1 MSAEHE
7 AAVDRDFESDSDEDE
22 PEDPAVDEDPRD
34 LGLEL
39 DAAQLKATY
48 AKVAKLISVAETQ
61 SERVLKSILSS
72 WTGAERRGAFLWLPL
87 SVLGLAGGAIRVRI
101 AKEEEEDEEEEEEEA
116 ADEEEE
122 AADEEEE
129 AFEPPAE
136 EAASSDSDSDAPEP
150 KKQKLSCPQEARS
163 LFQHADVKLLLH
175 AALGDSLS
183 EANAAAC
190 EAVERAERTE
200 AEARLRAAQEIKHE
214 KKRALEVAR
223 AEKQLER
230 VGRAPKSMPRSD
242 AGPGETKEKIGQV
255 LSQLGGNLWH
265 LAKRNLAENGAE
277 ALAALVEVAKDRP
290 AALLESE
297 AFKVAFKAATGSE
310 LPVLGFKPCAGC
322 RSLGCKRCRGAPLP
336 PTEVDGR

>member
-7 AAVDRDFESDSDEDE
+7 AADERDFESDSEDE
-22 PEDPAVDEDPRD
+22 PEEDPAADEDPRD

-72 WTGAERRGAFLWLPL
+72 WTGAELRGAFLWLPL
-87 SVLGLAGGAIRVRI
+87 SVLGLAGGAICVRI
-101 AKEEEEDEEEEEEEA
+101 AKEEKEEDDE
-116 ADEEEE
+116 EEEE

-136 EAASSDSDSDAPEP
+136 EVATSSDSDSDAPEP
-150 KKQKLSCPQEARS
+150 KKRKLSCPQEARS

-190 EAVERAERTE
+190 HAVERAERTE
-200 AEARLRAAQEIKHE
+200 AETRLRAAQEIKHE

-230 VGRAPKSMPRSD
+230 VGRAPKPMPRPD

-265 LAKRNLAENGAE
+265 LAKRNLAVQENGE
-277 ALAALVEVAKDRP
+277 AALEALVEVAKDRP
-290 AALLESE
+290 AALLETE
-297 AFKVAFKAATGSE
+297 AFKVAFRAATGE
-310 LPVLGFKPCAGC
+310 PLPTLEFTPCSGC